1 MRSLLIA
8 AAAAACL
15 LVPSPVDAAVHAA
28 VDQRQG
34 DQPKCLASAK
44 KVATKKLHTARGGYF
59 GTLVITVSTQQQG
72 DFSYVVC
79 ASTKV
84 AKKYRLHSNIVRQ
97 EFSEFAQD
105 GDHLGELRHDAYASK
120 TGHLQFASSFV
131 PDGHH
136 YVFHVQIEAGRGASG
151 KLTYRVPA

>member
-8 AAAAACL
+8 AATAACL
-15 LVPSPVDAAVHAA
+15 LVPSPVDAAVH
-28 VDQRQG
+28 QRQG

-79 ASTKV
+79 ATTRV
-84 AKKYRLHSNIVRQ
+84 AKRYRLHSNVVRQ
-97 EFSEFAQD
+97 EFSEFGQD
-105 GDHLGELRHDAYASK
+105 GDHLGELRHDAYANK

-131 PDGHH
+131 PDGHR
-136 YVFHVQIEAGRGASG
+136 YDFTVKIEAGRGASG